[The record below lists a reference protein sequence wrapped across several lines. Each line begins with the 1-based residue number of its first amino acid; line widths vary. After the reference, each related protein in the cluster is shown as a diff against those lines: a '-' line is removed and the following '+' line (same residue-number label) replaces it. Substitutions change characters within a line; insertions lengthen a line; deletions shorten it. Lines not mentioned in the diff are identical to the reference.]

1 MDMQVRREEHRM
13 KRFCLSMAMMIFLLA
28 GSALA
33 EPLYQSD
40 FSGGLDGWMPRSAG
54 TAQLEVT
61 ADGLLITGRN
71 ATWNSPGRA
80 FELVPEET
88 YRISVD
94 VKQDAIPSGR
104 FILSVEH
111 ARNGETTYEN
121 LIAQN
126 VPKGEWVT
134 LEAMWVAGDYD
145 TYVLYVEGGEADTPF
160 TIRNFTLENPS
171 SQKTEEN
178 NAEPFVLPQTQEEL
192 TAMFDQ
198 MEWKKSYK
206 KNGENNPLYTQRFGA
221 DPGFL
226 VWNDRLYVYTTN
238 DVIEYAADGSV
249 KENGYGLVNKIN
261 CISSSDLVNWTDHG
275 AIPVAGRNGINSWA
289 QNSWAPCAAH
299 KVVDGKDQFFL
310 YSCNNGNGVT
320 VVVADD
326 PAGPFRDPLGHG
338 LITRQTPNCANVT
351 WLFDP
356 AVFVDDDGT
365 GYLYFGGGVPAGKD
379 AAPGT
384 GRCVQ
389 LGDDMISIVG
399 EPRTMD
405 VPYLFEDSGMLKIGD
420 TYYYSYCSNWN
431 TQGNSYGMGNGAIQY
446 MTSKHPLGPFE
457 YAGQAFVN
465 QGTFFGLWGN
475 NHHSMVEFGGV
486 HYMLYHNRPVEKAMG
501 ITGNYRS
508 PQMDVMKVKED
519 GSIQPVKGTM
529 KGVQQLHDF
538 DPYQQVP
545 ASTMYREAGMEVKG
559 YGPSAV
565 ALAESGD
572 WMQLKNVAFDKGS
585 KAFTICAGSE
595 NGGAVRVVVGGMDG
609 KVLCEVAVV
618 AGEVQEYTVETAD
631 AEGVGDMYLLFA
643 GDVEAKWWQVTAKE

>member
-1 MDMQVRREEHRM
+1 M
-13 KRFCLSMAMMIFLLA
+13 
-28 GSALA
+28 
-33 EPLYQSD
+33 
-40 FSGGLDGWMPRSAG
+40 
-54 TAQLEVT
+54 
-61 ADGLLITGRN
+61 
-71 ATWNSPGRA
+71 
-80 FELVPEET
+80 
-88 YRISVD
+88 
-94 VKQDAIPSGR
+94 
-104 FILSVEH
+104 
-111 ARNGETTYEN
+111 
-121 LIAQN
+121 
-126 VPKGEWVT
+126 
-134 LEAMWVAGDYD
+134 
-145 TYVLYVEGGEADTPF
+145 
-160 TIRNFTLENPS
+160 
-171 SQKTEEN
+171 
-178 NAEPFVLPQTQEEL
+178 
-192 TAMFDQ
+192 
-198 MEWKKSYK
+198 
-206 KNGENNPLYTQRFGA
+206 
-221 DPGFL
+221 
-226 VWNDRLYVYTTN
+226 WNDRLYVYTTN
-238 DVIEYAADGSV
+238 DVIEYNADGTV

-275 AIPVAGRNGINSWA
+275 AIPVAGTYGILRWA
-289 QNSWAPCAAH
+289 RNSWAPCAAH
-299 KVVDGKDQFFL
+299 KVIDGKDQFFL

-320 VVVADD
+320 VLVADD

-405 VPYLFEDSGMLKIGD
+405 APYLFEDSGMLKIGD

-475 NHHSMVEFGGV
+475 NHHSMVEFKGV

>member
-1 MDMQVRREEHRM
+1 M
-13 KRFCLSMAMMIFLLA
+13 KMKKWMLFLLVTA
-28 GSALA
+28 MCMTGAIA
-33 EPLYQSD
+33 EEMEYRSD
-40 FSGGLDGWMPRSAG
+40 FSAGTDGWYARSGGGAVI
-54 TAQLEVT
+54 EVT
-61 ADGLLITGRN
+61 DDGLLITGRN

-80 FELVPEET
+80 FSLVPEEQ
-88 YRISVD
+88 YLISVE
-94 VKQDAIPSGR
+94 VKQDAMTEGR

-126 VPKGEWVT
+126 VPKGEWTT
-134 LEAMWVAGDYD
+134 LEALWVAGDYD

-160 TIRNFTLENPS
+160 TIRNFTLESPS
-171 SQKTEEN
+171 LQKTEEN

-192 TAMFDQ
+192 TAMLDQ

-356 AVFVDDDGT
+356 AVFVDEDGT
-365 GYLYFGGGVPAGKD
+365 GYLYFGGGVPKGKD
-379 AAPGT
+379 ADPGT
-384 GRCVQ
+384 ARCVQ

-399 EPRTMD
+399 EPRVIEN

-431 TQGNSYGMGNGAIQY
+431 TGGNQLGIVNGAIQY
-446 MTSKHPLGPFE
+446 MTSKNPLGPFE
-457 YAGQAFVN
+457 YASQAFVN
-465 QGTFFGLWGN
+465 QGAFFGLYGN
-475 NHHSMVEFGGV
+475 NHHSMVKFKGV

-508 PQMDVMKVKED
+508 PQINLMEVNED
-519 GSIQPVKGTM
+519 GSIKPVVGTM
-529 KGVQQLHDF
+529 KGVEQLHNF
-538 DPYQQVP
+538 DPYKKVAAQ
-545 ASTMYREAGMEVKG
+545 TMYREAGIEVTG
-559 YGPSAV
+559 YGPDAV
-565 ALAESGD
+565 TVAESGD
-572 WMQLKNVAFDKGS
+572 WMQLKNVEFSKGS
-585 KAFTICAGSE
+585 KAFTLCAASQ
-595 NGGAVRVVVGGMDG
+595 NGGAVRVVAGGFDG
-609 KVLCEVAVV
+609 QVLCEVKVE
-618 AGEVQEYTVETAD
+618 GSEMKEYTVD
-631 AEGVGDMYLLFA
+631 AASVEGVQDLYLLFA
-643 GDVEAKWWQVTAKE
+643 GDVQAKWWEITAE

>member
-1 MDMQVRREEHRM
+1 M
-13 KRFCLSMAMMIFLLA
+13 KMKKWMLFLLVTA
-28 GSALA
+28 VCMTAAIA
-33 EPLYQSD
+33 EEMEYRSD
-40 FSGGLDGWMPRSAG
+40 FSAGTDGWYARSGGGAVI
-54 TAQLEVT
+54 EVM
-61 ADGLLITGRN
+61 DEGLLITGRN

-80 FELVPEET
+80 FDLIPEET

-160 TIRNFTLENPS
+160 IIRNFTLENPS
-171 SQKTEEN
+171 SHKTEEN

-356 AVFVDDDGT
+356 AVFVDEDGT
-365 GYLYFGGGVPAGKD
+365 GYLYFGGGVPKGKD
-379 AAPGT
+379 ADPGT
-384 GRCVQ
+384 ARCVQ

-399 EPRTMD
+399 EPRVIEH

-431 TQGNSYGMGNGAIQY
+431 TGGNQLGIVNGAIQY
-446 MTSKHPLGPFE
+446 MTSKDPLGPFE

-465 QGTFFGLWGN
+465 QGAFFGLYGN
-475 NHHSMVEFGGV
+475 NHHSMVKFKGV

-508 PQMDVMKVKED
+508 PQINVMEVNED
-519 GSIQPVKGTM
+519 GSIKPVVGTM
-529 KGVQQLHDF
+529 KGVEQLHNF
-538 DPYQQVP
+538 NPYEKVSAQ
-545 ASTMYREAGMEVKG
+545 TMYREAGIQVQG
-559 YGPSAV
+559 YADEAV
-565 ALAESGD
+565 TVAESGS
-572 WMQLKNVAFDKGS
+572 WMQLRNVEFGRGC
-585 KAFTICAGSE
+585 KAFTLCAASQ
-595 NGGAVRVVVGGMDG
+595 NGGAVRVVAGGFDG
-609 KVLCEVAVV
+609 QVLCEVQVEGA
-618 AGEVQEYTVETAD
+618 EMKEYTVD
-631 AEGVGDMYLLFA
+631 AASVEGVQDLYLLFA
-643 GDVEAKWWQVTAKE
+643 GDVQAKWWEITAE

>member
-1 MDMQVRREEHRM
+1 M
-13 KRFCLSMAMMIFLLA
+13 KRWSLIPVLLVLMLMGAAMADEQA
-28 GSALA
+28 
-33 EPLYQSD
+33 YQSD
-40 FSGGLDGWMPRSAG
+40 FSAGTDGWYPRSMG

-61 ADGLLITGRN
+61 EEGLYITGRT
-71 ATWNSPGRA
+71 ATWNSPGRTFSLTA
-80 FELVPEET
+80 EES
-88 YRISVD
+88 YLISVD
-94 VKQDAIPSGR
+94 VKQDTLPSGR

-111 ARNGETTYEN
+111 ARDGETTYEN
-121 LIAQN
+121 LVAQQ
-126 VPKGEWVT
+126 VPMGEWVS
-134 LEAMWVAGDYD
+134 LEALWVAGDYD
-145 TYVLYVEGGEADTPF
+145 TYVLYVEGGNADTPF
-160 TIRNFTLENPS
+160 TIRNFSLKNMNP
-171 SQKTEEN
+171 QKTEEKTEE
-178 NAEPFVLPQTQEEL
+178 AFVLPQTQEEL
-192 TAMFDQ
+192 TAMFDR

-226 VWNDRLYVYTTN
+226 VWKDRLYVYTTN

-356 AVFVDDDGT
+356 AVFVDEDGI

-379 AAPGT
+379 ANPGT
-384 GRCVQ
+384 ARCVQ

-399 EPRTMD
+399 EPRVIEN

-431 TQGNSYGMGNGAIQY
+431 TNGNKQGILNGAIQY
-446 MTSKHPLGPFE
+446 MTSKNPMGPFE

-465 QGTFFGLWGN
+465 QGTFFGLYGN
-475 NHHSMVEFGGV
+475 NHHSMVEFKGV

-508 PQMDVMKVKED
+508 PQINVMEVNED
-519 GSIQPVKGTM
+519 GSIKPVVGTM
-529 KGVQQLHDF
+529 KGVEQLHSF
-538 DPYQQVP
+538 NPYEKVSAQ
-545 ASTMYREAGMEVKG
+545 TMYREAGIQVQG
-559 YGPSAV
+559 YADEAV
-565 ALAESGD
+565 TVAESGS
-572 WMQLKNVAFDKGS
+572 WLQLKNVAFDKGC
-585 KAFTICAGSE
+585 KAFTLCAASA
-595 NGGAVRVVVGGMDG
+595 NGGAVRVMAGGFDG
-609 KVLCEVAVV
+609 KVLCEVAVNG
-618 AGEVQEYTVETAD
+618 AEMKEYTVDTASID
-631 AEGVGDMYLLFA
+631 GVTDLYLLFA
-643 GDVEAKWWQVTAKE
+643 GDVQAKWWEITAE